1 MDYQLRMDSEHKKS
15 VSTEIINVTE
25 QDERA
30 YLDKILQEL
39 DWAIEQADR
48 AVREFSQEFRRNQA
62 YLYDQRSGMDEA
74 DVVSAGQSFTRMAQ
88 ESGAGLATRRR
99 LVKLSQSPYFG
110 RIDFTPEGRQT
121 RMPIY
126 IGIHSFVSNTPGIY
140 PIYDWRAPVSS
151 MFYDFE
157 LGDAWYK
164 TPGGTVKGTI
174 QLRRQYRIRRG
185 KMEFMIENDV
195 NIQDDVLQLE
205 LSRSS
210 DEKMKNIVATIQRDQ
225 NAIIRNETSSI
236 MIIQGVAGS
245 GKTSIAIH
253 RIAFLLYRFRD
264 EISSGDIL
272 IISPNRVFSDYISN
286 VLPELGETQIPEMGM
301 EDVARELLEHKVN
314 FQTFL
319 QQVFA
324 LMNDAGELGERVR
337 FKSSLEFVNQL
348 NRYFVYLENHWLRPR
363 DVQIGAARVPAAF
376 IRERF
381 HALQRAPLLQRMPML
396 IDEVQAYVRTELNR
410 KLTGREKTRIH
421 QALMEAAG
429 SQSLLELYR
438 GFYAWLKREDLFRTE
453 GDRLE
458 YADVFP
464 LIYCRI
470 RLEGVAMFQHVKHL
484 VVDEMQDYTPVQY
497 AVLARLFQGKKTI
510 LGDASQ
516 AINAYNTST
525 ADDIRQLFPQADVV
539 RLNRSYRS
547 TYEITR
553 FAQRI
558 LSDPDLQVV
567 ERHGEEP
574 EVKGF
579 QRQEEEEAEIKRL
592 VADFR
597 SSEYRMMAIICK
609 APSDASSLYRKLR
622 ASDVSLLTEDSDAFR
637 EGVVITTVP
646 LAKGL
651 EFDEVIVPFASAENY
666 ATEGDRR
673 LLYIACTRAMHRL
686 TLTFTGEGSQWIP
699 AQ

>member
-1 MDYQLRMDSEHKKS
+1 MNSDQQKR
-15 VSTEIINVTE
+15 VSTDIVNYTE
-25 QDERA
+25 QEERD
-30 YLDKILQEL
+30 YLERILQEL

-48 AVREFSQEFRRNQA
+48 AVREYSREFRQNQD
-62 YLYDQRSGMDEA
+62 YLFDQRSGMDEA
-74 DVVSAGQSFTRMAQ
+74 DLVSAGQSITRMTQ

-99 LVKLSQSPYFG
+99 LVKLSQTPYFG
-110 RIDFTPEGRQT
+110 RIDFTPQVTGQ

-126 IGIHSFVSNTPGIY
+126 IGIHSFVANTPGLY

-174 QLRRQYRIRRG
+174 ELRRQYRIRRS

-210 DEKMKNIVATIQRDQ
+210 DEKMRNIVATIQRDQ
-225 NAIIRNETSSI
+225 NAIIRNETSTI

-264 EISSGDIL
+264 ELSSGDIL

-301 EDVARELLEHKVN
+301 EDLARELLEHKVN

-324 LMNDAGELGERVR
+324 LMNDSGELGERVR
-337 FKSSLEFVNQL
+337 FKSSMEFVNLL
-348 NRYFVYLENHWLRPR
+348 NRYFVYLENQWLRAR
-363 DVQIGAARVPAAF
+363 DIKIGTATVPAAF
-376 IRERF
+376 VRERF
-381 HALQRAPLLQRMPML
+381 DALQRTPILQRLPML
-396 IDEVQAYVRTELNR
+396 VDEVQAYVRTELNR
-410 KLTGREKTRIH
+410 KLTGREKTRIF
-421 QALMEAAG
+421 QALNEAAS
-429 SQSLLELYR
+429 SQSVLELYK
-438 GFYAWLKREDLFRTE
+438 GFYTWLKREDLFRME
-453 GDRLE
+453 GDVLE

-464 LIYCRI
+464 LIYCRL
-470 RLEGVAMFQHVKHL
+470 RLEGISMFQHVKHL

-497 AVLARLFQGKKTI
+497 AVLARLFQGRKTI

-516 AINAYNTST
+516 AINPYNSAT
-525 ADDIRQLFPQADVV
+525 ADDIRKLFPQADVV
-539 RLNRSYRS
+539 KLNRSYRS

-553 FAQRI
+553 FTQRI
-558 LSDPDLQVV
+558 MTDPDLQII

-574 EVKGF
+574 QVVGF
-579 QRQEEEEAEIKRL
+579 QSAEEEEAEIKRL
-592 VADFR
+592 VSDFR
-597 SSEYRMMAIICK
+597 ASEYRILAIVCK
-609 APSDASSLYRKLR
+609 TPSQAEYLFDTLS

-651 EFDEVIVPFASAENY
+651 EFDEVIVPYASVDNY

-686 TLTFTGEGSQWIP
+686 TVTHTGKRSPWLV
-699 AQ
+699 

>member
-1 MDYQLRMDSEHKKS
+1 MAMNRDYQKK
-15 VSTEIINVTE
+15 VSTEIINATE
-25 QDERA
+25 EEERA
-30 YLDKILQEL
+30 YLDKILHEL

-48 AVREFSQEFRRNQA
+48 AVREYSREFRRNQA
-62 YLYDQRSGMDEA
+62 YLFDQRSGMDEA
-74 DVVSAGQSFTRMAQ
+74 DEVSAGQSLTRMTQ
-88 ESGAGLATRRR
+88 ESGAGLATRRK
-99 LVKLSQSPYFG
+99 LVKLSQTPYFG
-110 RIDFTPEGRQT
+110 RIDFTPDSKPL

-126 IGIHSFVSNTPGIY
+126 IGIHSFVGNTPGIY

-157 LGDAWYK
+157 LGDAWYN

-174 QLRRQYRIRRG
+174 RLRRQYRIRRG

-205 LSRSS
+205 LSRTS

-225 NAIIRNETSSI
+225 NAIIRNETSTV

-301 EDVARELLEHKVN
+301 EELAHELLEHKFT

-324 LMNDAGELGERVR
+324 LMKDTGDLGERVR

-348 NRYFVYLENHWLRPR
+348 NRYFVHLENHWLRPR
-363 DVQIGAARVPAAF
+363 DIQVGPVRVPASF

-381 HALQRAPLLQRMPML
+381 DSLQRTPLLQRMPML
-396 IDEVQAYVRTELNR
+396 AEEVQAYVRAEVKR
-410 KLTGREKTRIH
+410 RPSGRERSRIH
-421 QALMEAAG
+421 QGLNEAAG
-429 SQSLLELYR
+429 SQSLMELYR
-438 GFYAWLKREDLFRTE
+438 GFYQWLDREDLFTMK
-453 GDRLE
+453 GNVLE

-464 LIYCRI
+464 LIYCKI
-470 RLEGVAMFQHVKHL
+470 RLEGISMFQHVKHL

-497 AVLARLFQGKKTI
+497 SVLARLFQGRKTI

-516 AINAYNTST
+516 AINPYRSST
-525 ADDIRQLFPQADVV
+525 ADDIRQIFPQADVV
-539 RLNRSYRS
+539 KLNRSYRS
-547 TYEITR
+547 TFEITR
-553 FAQRI
+553 FTQRI
-558 LSDPDLQVV
+558 VTDPDLQIV
-567 ERHGEEP
+567 ERHGAEP
-574 EVKGF
+574 EVKIF
-579 QRQEEEEAEIKRL
+579 QRKEDEAAEIKAL
-592 VADFR
+592 VATFR
-597 SSEYRMMAIICK
+597 ASGYRMMAIVCK
-609 APSDASSLYRKLR
+609 KPSQARYLYDLLK
-622 ASDVSLLTEDSDAFR
+622 ATDVSLLTEDSDVFR
-637 EGVVITTVP
+637 DGIVVTTVP

-651 EFDEVIVPFASAENY
+651 EFDEVIVPFATRENY
-666 ATEGDRR
+666 GNEGDRR
-673 LLYIACTRAMHRL
+673 LLYIACTRAMHKL
-686 TLTFTGEGSQWIP
+686 TVTLTGERSPWLP
-699 AQ
+699 RNNE

>member
-1 MDYQLRMDSEHKKS
+1 MKREHHKS
-15 VSTEIINVTE
+15 ASTEIVNFTE
-25 QDERA
+25 AEERA
-30 YLDKILQEL
+30 YLDRILQVL

-48 AVREFSQEFRRNQA
+48 AVREYSREFRKNQA

-74 DVVSAGQSFTRMAQ
+74 DVVAAGQSLTRMTQ

-99 LVKLSQSPYFG
+99 LVKLSQTPYFG
-110 RIDFTPEGRQT
+110 RIDFTPQGSQQ
-121 RMPIY
+121 RMPVY
-126 IGIHSFVSNTPGIY
+126 IGIHSFVNNTPGIY

-157 LGDAWYK
+157 LGDAWYN
-164 TPGGTVKGTI
+164 TPGGTVKGKI

-225 NAIIRNETSSI
+225 NAIIRNETSAI

-264 EISSGDIL
+264 EISSSNIL

-286 VLPELGETQIPEMGM
+286 VLPELGETQIPELGM
-301 EDVARELLEHKVN
+301 EQLAQELLEHKVP

-324 LMNDAGELGERVR
+324 LMKDPAELGERVR

-348 NRYFVYLENHWLRPR
+348 NRYFVHLENHWLKPR
-363 DVQIGAARVPAAF
+363 DIQVGATRVAASF

-381 HALQRAPLLQRMPML
+381 DALQRTPLLQRLPML
-396 IDEVQAYVRTELNR
+396 VAEVQSYVRTELQRRLN
-410 KLTGREKTRIH
+410 GREKARIH

-429 SQSLLELYR
+429 SHSLLELYR
-438 GFYAWLKREDLFRTE
+438 GFYAWIKRQELFRMK
-453 GDRLE
+453 GDMLE

-464 LIYCRI
+464 LIYCKI
-470 RLEGVAMFQHVKHL
+470 RLEGVSMFQHVKHL

-497 AVLARLFQGKKTI
+497 AVLARLFQGRKTI

-516 AINAYNTST
+516 AINPYNLST
-525 ADDIRQLFPQADVV
+525 ADDIRQIFPQADVV
-539 RLNRSYRS
+539 RLNKSYRS
-547 TYEITR
+547 TFEITR
-553 FAQRI
+553 FAQGI
-558 LSDPDLQVV
+558 LADPNLQAV

-574 EVKGF
+574 LVKAF
-579 QRQEEEEAEIKRL
+579 TRRDEEEAEIKRL
-592 VADFR
+592 VTDFR
-597 SSEYRMMAIICK
+597 GSDYRMMAIICK
-609 APSDASSLYRKLR
+609 SPSEAEYLYRKLK
-622 ASDVSLLTEDSDAFR
+622 ASDVSLLTEDSDTFR
-637 EGVVITTVP
+637 EGIVITTVP

-651 EFDEVIVPFASAENY
+651 EFDEVLVPFASTENY
-666 ATEGDRR
+666 STDGDRR

-686 TLTFTGEGSQWIP
+686 TVTHSGERSPWLGK
-699 AQ
+699 

>member
-1 MDYQLRMDSEHKKS
+1 MDSEHQNR

-25 QDERA
+25 QEERD

-48 AVREFSQEFRRNQA
+48 AVREYSREFRQNQA
-62 YLYDQRSGMDEA
+62 YLFDQRSGMDEA
-74 DVVSAGQSFTRMAQ
+74 DIVSAGQSLTRMTQ
-88 ESGAGLATRRR
+88 ESGAGLATRRK
-99 LVKLSQSPYFG
+99 LVKLSQTPYFG
-110 RIDFTPEGRQT
+110 RIDFTPQATGR

-126 IGIHSFVSNTPGIY
+126 IGIHSFVANTPGVY

-164 TPGGTVKGTI
+164 TPGGEVKGTI

-210 DEKMKNIVATIQRDQ
+210 DEKMRNIVATIQRDQ
-225 NAIIRNETSSI
+225 NAIIRNETSTI

-253 RIAFLLYRFRD
+253 RIAFLLYRYRD
-264 EISSGDIL
+264 ELSSGDIL

-301 EDVARELLEHKVN
+301 EDLARELLEHKVN

-324 LMNDAGELGERVR
+324 LMNNDAGLGERVR
-337 FKSSLEFVNQL
+337 FKSSLEFVNLL
-348 NRYFVYLENHWLRPR
+348 NRYFVYLENHWLRAR
-363 DVQIGAARVPAAF
+363 DIRIGTAWVPASF
-376 IRERF
+376 VKERF
-381 HALQRAPLLQRMPML
+381 DALQRTPILQRLPML
-396 IDEVQAYVRTELNR
+396 VDEVQAYVRTELNR
-410 KLTGREKTRIH
+410 KLTGREKTRII
-421 QALMEAAG
+421 QALTEAAG
-429 SQSLLELYR
+429 SQSVLDLYR
-438 GFYAWLKREDLFRTE
+438 GFYTWLKREDLFRME

-464 LIYCRI
+464 LIYCRL
-470 RLEGVAMFQHVKHL
+470 RLEGISMFQHVKHL
-484 VVDEMQDYTPVQY
+484 VVDEMQDYTPIQY
-497 AVLARLFQGKKTI
+497 AVLARLFQGRKTI

-516 AINAYNTST
+516 AINPYSSAT
-525 ADDIRQLFPQADVV
+525 ADDIRQVFPQADVV
-539 RLNRSYRS
+539 KLNRSYRS
-547 TYEITR
+547 TYEITK
-553 FAQRI
+553 FTQRI
-558 LSDPDLQVV
+558 LTDPDLQVI

-574 EVKGF
+574 QVKGF
-579 QRQEEEEAEIKRL
+579 ENAEQEEAEIKRL
-592 VADFR
+592 VSDFR
-597 SSEYRMMAIICK
+597 GSEYRMLAIICK
-609 APSDASSLYRKLR
+609 TPSQAESLFDKLS
-622 ASDVSLLTEDSDAFR
+622 AADVSLLTEDSDTFR
-637 EGVVITTVP
+637 DGVVITTVP

-651 EFDEVIVPFASAENY
+651 EFDEVIVPFASADNY
-666 ATEGDRR
+666 GTEGDRR

-686 TLTFTGEGSQWIP
+686 TVTHTGKRSPWLV
-699 AQ
+699 

>member
-1 MDYQLRMDSEHKKS
+1 MDREHQRN
-15 VSTEIINVTE
+15 VSTEIVNFTE
-25 QDERA
+25 AEERA
-30 YLDKILQEL
+30 YLEKILHEL

-48 AVREFSQEFRRNQA
+48 AVREYSREFRQNQA

-74 DVVSAGQSFTRMAQ
+74 DLVAAGQSLTRMTQ
-88 ESGAGLATRRR
+88 ESGSGLATRRK
-99 LVKLSQSPYFG
+99 LVKLSETPYFG
-110 RIDFTPEGRQT
+110 RIDFRPTTTRT

-126 IGIHSFVSNTPGIY
+126 IGIHSFVTNRPGIY

-157 LGDAWYK
+157 LGGAWYN
-164 TPGGTVKGTI
+164 TPGGIVKGTI

-210 DEKMKNIVATIQRDQ
+210 DAKMKNIVATIQRDQ
-225 NAIIRNETSSI
+225 NAIIRNETSSV

-253 RIAFLLYRFRD
+253 RIAFLLYRFKD
-264 EISSGDIL
+264 EISSNDIL

-301 EDVARELLEHKVN
+301 EQLAHELLEHKVP

-319 QQVFA
+319 QQVLN
-324 LMNDAGELGERVR
+324 LMKDAGELSERVR

-348 NRYFVYLENHWLRPR
+348 NRYFVHLENHWFKPR
-363 DVQIGAARVPAAF
+363 DIKIGTVRVPASF

-381 HALQRAPLLQRMPML
+381 DAIQRTPLLQRLPML
-396 IDEVQAYVRTELNR
+396 VDEVQAYVRAELNR
-410 KLTGREKTRIH
+410 LLTGREKTRIF
-421 QALMEAAG
+421 QALTEAAG
-429 SQSLLELYR
+429 SQALLELYR
-438 GFYAWLKREDLFRTE
+438 GFYAWLKREDLFRME
-453 GDRLE
+453 GNTLE
-458 YADVFP
+458 YADVYP

-470 RLEGVAMFQHVKHL
+470 RLEGISMFQHVKHL
-484 VVDEMQDYTPVQY
+484 VVDEMQDYTPIQY
-497 AVLARLFQGKKTI
+497 AVLSRLFHGKKTI

-516 AINAYNTST
+516 AINPYSSST
-525 ADDIRQLFPQADVV
+525 ADDIRHVFPQADIV

-547 TYEITR
+547 TIEITR
-553 FAQRI
+553 FTQRI
-558 LSDPDLQVV
+558 LADPNLQAV

-579 QRQEEEEAEIKRL
+579 QREEEEEAEIKRL

-597 SSEYRMMAIICK
+597 GSDFRMLAVICK
-609 APSDASSLYRKLR
+609 TPAQAEYLYRELS
-622 ASDVSLLTEDSDAFR
+622 ASDVSLLTEDSDAFL
-637 EGVVITTVP
+637 GGIVITTIP

-651 EFDEVIVPFASAENY
+651 EFDEVIVPFASAQNY
-666 ATEGDRR
+666 ESEGDRR

-686 TLTFTGEGSQWIP
+686 TVTFTGQGSPWLP
-699 AQ
+699 KLGE